1 MPLGIPD
8 VLMKLYLDELE
19 KEFLAGD
26 KAIIFHAIRFC
37 GNEQIIMPKWVVSA
51 FHSATNDWYSLK
63 AKTLDE
69 AFNCSWPKGKH
80 INAARK
86 KRENAPAVYC
96 EVMDA
101 KRRGI
106 PIDINLFD
114 EIALKLKINKT
125 DAIIYYSEWKHKMK
139 NPGAVRVFDVLLEPY
154 KVKDYD

>member
-1 MPLGIPD
+1 MPMGLPD
-8 VLMKLYLDELE
+8 ELMKLYLDELE
-19 KEFLAGD
+19 KEFFAGN
-26 KAIIFHAIRFC
+26 KAIIFRAIRFC
-37 GNEQIIMPKWVVSA
+37 GNEQIIMPEWVVSA

-86 KRENAPAVYC
+86 KRKNSPAVYLY
-96 EVMDA
+96 VMDA
-101 KRRGI
+101 KNKGI
-106 PIDINLFD
+106 PIDIHLFE

-125 DAIIYYSEWKHKMK
+125 DAIIYYSEFKRKAE
-139 NPGAVRVFDVLLEPY
+139 NRGAERVFDALLEPY